1 MIQPA
6 NFSNAPRCQH
16 LKLNGSRCA
25 APARRHQQF
34 CVFHETAH
42 SRKPEDEVR
51 LVEDA
56 MSLQLALAQTI
67 RELAKPGAVCEKRI
81 ALKLYAL
88 QIASSNLRRL
98 HQELLDCDMDIARRR
113 WLENY
118 LNQNNVTADLK
129 REILADFDAEFL
141 SGPHI
146 ETAEPSSSTSETS
159 ETSVHTSETSETSET
174 SDTSET
180 SETSDTS
187 ETRTVIPSLQ
197 AMASREKP
205 HKRQLHS
212 ARRDPSTR
220 ACAVAQDDKWL
231 NFRVSP
237 WRSVVNEFSEALH
250 G

>member
-1 MIQPA
+1 MPVLKLD
-6 NFSNAPRCQH
+6 NAPRCQH

-129 REILADFDAEFL
+129 PEILPDFDAEFL
-141 SGPHI
+141 SGPRV
-146 ETAEPSSSTSETS
+146 ETTETS
-159 ETSVHTSETSETSET
+159 EPSKTSGPTSDP

-180 SETSDTS
+180 SETSPI
-187 ETRTVIPSLQ
+187 IPSLQ
-197 AMASREKP
+197 AVASREKP
-205 HKRQLHS
+205 HDRQLHS

-220 ACAVAQDDKWL
+220 ACALAQDDKRL
-231 NFRVSP
+231 EIRGN
-237 WRSVVNEFSEALH
+237 
-250 G
+250 

>member
-1 MIQPA
+1 MPVLKLD
-6 NFSNAPRCQH
+6 NAPRCRH
-16 LKLNGSRCA
+16 LKLNGARCA

-34 CVFHETAH
+34 CVFHEAAH

-141 SGPHI
+141 SGPRV
-146 ETAEPSSSTSETS
+146 EASDTSSSTSETS
-159 ETSVHTSETSETSET
+159 ETFVHTSETSETSET
-174 SDTSET
+174 STI
-180 SETSDTS
+180 
-187 ETRTVIPSLQ
+187 IPSLQ
-197 AMASREKP
+197 AMASTEER
-205 HKRQLHS
+205 HKRRIHS
-212 ARRDPSTR
+212 VRRD
-220 ACAVAQDDKWL
+220 
-231 NFRVSP
+231 
-237 WRSVVNEFSEALH
+237 
-250 G
+250 